1 MMKITVI
8 ALASLKEKYMRDAS
22 AEYEKR
28 LSRYCKLEII
38 ELEPVRLPEKPSEA
52 EILAALKR
60 EAELIIKKIPS
71 GSMKIAACIEGK
83 QLSSEEFAGKLKAA
97 AMQSGAVTFIIG
109 SSYGLAKEVKDLADI
124 KLSVSKMTFPH
135 QLFRIMLLEQI
146 YRCFKINEGGTY
158 HK

>member
-22 AEYEKR
+22 VEYEKR

-52 EILAALKR
+52 EISAALKK

-71 GSMKIAACIEGK
+71 GSMKIAACIEGNSFRARN
-83 QLSSEEFAGKLKAA
+83 LR
-97 AMQSGAVTFIIG
+97 G
-109 SSYGLAKEVKDLADI
+109 SS
-124 KLSVSKMTFPH
+124 KLRLCKAERSRLLSAALTVLRKR
-135 QLFRIMLLEQI
+135 LRI
-146 YRCFKINEGGTY
+146 
-158 HK
+158 